1 MKWRGDTVNSVKTEI
16 RAQIKKQL
24 LSLSE
29 EEHITYSTTI
39 AEKLYKQPEWKEAK
53 TIAITISVDH
63 EVDTYSI
70 IQQAWVEGKR
80 IMVPKCIR
88 ETRAMSFREIND
100 FEQLETVYMNL
111 KEPIIEQ
118 TKIVNKEQVDLII
131 CPGLAFTAAGDRLG
145 YGGGYYDRY
154 LENYKGNVIAL
165 AFEFQMVSSLPI
177 EEFDQKVRKIITNR
191 QVYDC
196 LNNIFK
202 SGQ

>member
-1 MKWRGDTVNSVKTEI
+1 MNSVKTEI